1 MASTTGRVI
10 ATPILQVLAG
20 VIISLFLIQI
30 ARRLTA
36 QSSNPIAVGLN
47 DGIEFLTS

>member
-1 MASTTGRVI
+1 MI
-10 ATPILQVLAG
+10 ATPTLQVLAG

-30 ARRLTA
+30 VRRLTA
-36 QSSNPIAVGLN
+36 QSTNPIAVGIN